1 MRVLAFLIFAAL
13 AAAPAT
19 ARAEPPRGWGLG
31 ARVERGASGV
41 GIDYW
46 GPCYG
51 ASFLIGANVGAAIDD
66 NVFDEDEGD
75 NYYGITVSAGG
86 FAAVART
93 SHARVAVGARLAFV
107 HQGAPHGELTTS
119 ALRLELP
126 LRLQW
131 LVTERITIHTEL
143 GVSYDVSTRRGQVYD
158 PFGTPLSYEDSYREL
173 TTFGHP
179 LSSLGVTYYF

>member
-1 MRVLAFLIFAAL
+1 MRVLAFVILAAL

-51 ASFLIGANVGAAIDD
+51 ASFLVGATVGAAIEDD
-66 NVFDEDEGD
+66 VLDEGEGD
-75 NYYGITVSAGG
+75 GYYGIAVSAGG

-107 HQGAPHGELTTS
+107 HQGSPHSELTS
-119 ALRLELP
+119 NSLRLELP

-143 GVSYDVSTRRGQVYD
+143 GVSYDVTIRRGQAYD
-158 PFGTPLSYEDSYREL
+158 PFGSPLSYDDSYYEL